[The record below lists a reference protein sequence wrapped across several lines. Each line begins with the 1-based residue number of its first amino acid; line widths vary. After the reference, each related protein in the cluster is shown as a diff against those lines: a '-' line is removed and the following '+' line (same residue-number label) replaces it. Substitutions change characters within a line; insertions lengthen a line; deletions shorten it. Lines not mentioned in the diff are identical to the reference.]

1 MMYVRAVGLLSAL
14 IFLLCSSF
22 ALYADEGRGY
32 IERRLHHPVP
42 GGVAVVQLPSIDT
55 VNRPKVTYQNHPVMV
70 VRDSN
75 QKWIAIVGIDL
86 KTEPGEQAV
95 VTEQGAAI
103 PFSVRTKRYKEQHIR
118 LKNQDHVSPTKE
130 QLARYQREF
139 DEQMA
144 AYQQVRDAGPS
155 NVLFEPPVKGRFTS
169 PFGLRRFFN
178 GEERNPHSGLDI
190 AAPSGTAVVA
200 PADGVVTV
208 VGDYFFNGK
217 TVFIDHG
224 QGFITMYCHLSR
236 IDVALGDSVKRGDK
250 IAAVG
255 TTGRSTGP
263 HLHWNISLNN
273 TRVDPAIFIGA
284 FEYETQ

>member
-1 MMYVRAVGLLSAL
+1 M
-14 IFLLCSSF
+14 
-22 ALYADEGRGY
+22 
-32 IERRLHHPVP
+32 
-42 GGVAVVQLPSIDT
+42 
-55 VNRPKVTYQNHPVMV
+55 
-70 VRDSN
+70 
-75 QKWIAIVGIDL
+75 
-86 KTEPGEQAV
+86 
-95 VTEQGAAI
+95 
-103 PFSVRTKRYKEQHIR
+103 
-118 LKNQDHVSPTKE
+118 
-130 QLARYQREF
+130 
-139 DEQMA
+139 
-144 AYQQVRDAGPS
+144 
-155 NVLFEPPVKGRFTS
+155 
-169 PFGLRRFFN
+169 
-178 GEERNPHSGLDI
+178 DI
-190 AAPSGTAVVA
+190 AALSGTAVVA
-200 PADGVVTV
+200 LADGVVTV